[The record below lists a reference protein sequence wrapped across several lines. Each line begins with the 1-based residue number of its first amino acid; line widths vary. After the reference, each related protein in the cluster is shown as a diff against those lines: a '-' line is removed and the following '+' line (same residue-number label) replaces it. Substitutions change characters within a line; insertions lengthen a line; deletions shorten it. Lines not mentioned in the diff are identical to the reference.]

1 MLAVPTGLHFYIA
14 ALCLEESVVAVDE
27 IWEKCKLMIKVSR
40 PTANWLVDLDEVWP
54 KNDKKYGAHF
64 IPVDI
69 ICKKSYYN
77 NCEDNNKNM
86 PQNIVVATRVTAIP
100 SGRQE
105 FDVAAVA
112 DDDRVVSSFRGD
124 GGFSRSGI

>member
-1 MLAVPTGLHFYIA
+1 MLAMPTGLHFFIA

-54 KNDKKYGAHF
+54 KNEKKYGVHF

-69 ICKKSYYN
+69 ICKKVTTI
-77 NCEDNNKNM
+77 
-86 PQNIVVATRVTAIP
+86 IVKITVKTCHKILLLRHA
-100 SGRQE
+100 
-105 FDVAAVA
+105 
-112 DDDRVVSSFRGD
+112 
-124 GGFSRSGI
+124 